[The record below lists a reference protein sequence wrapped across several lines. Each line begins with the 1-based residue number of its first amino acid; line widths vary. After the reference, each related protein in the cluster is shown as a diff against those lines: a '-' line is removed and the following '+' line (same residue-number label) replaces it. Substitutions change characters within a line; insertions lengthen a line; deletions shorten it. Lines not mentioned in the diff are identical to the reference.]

1 MLGID
6 SINYIL
12 FMQRQKVLYNTNDS
26 AQYKTYINAVTITGE
41 YMIQLAIVED
51 EDSYASQLTE
61 YINKY
66 QAESGNYFK
75 ITRFSD
81 GDEIT
86 NGYKGQ
92 FDIILMDIEMKL
104 MDGMIAAEEIRKLD
118 QDVVIMFITNMTN
131 YAIRGYQ
138 VDALD
143 YVLKPVS
150 YFAFSQK
157 LGRAIG
163 KIRKKD
169 VKYISIEMSSGVKKV
184 DVDSI
189 FYIESEGHNLVFY
202 TTSGEFYIRGKL
214 SDYEEQLAAYGF
226 FRSNK
231 GYLVNLKFVDGVE
244 KGSCLIAG
252 KQLLISRARKND
264 FMSALTDYMTS
275 VM

>member
-1 MLGID
+1 M
-6 SINYIL
+6 
-12 FMQRQKVLYNTNDS
+12 YN
-26 AQYKTYINAVTITGE
+26 
-41 YMIQLAIVED
+41 LAIVED
-51 EDSYASQLTE
+51 EDSYAQQLVE
-61 YINKY
+61 FVNKY

-81 GDEIT
+81 GDQIT
-86 NGYKGQ
+86 EGYKSQ

-104 MDGMIAAEEIRKLD
+104 MDGMTVAEEIRKLD

-157 LGRAIG
+157 LGRAISR
-163 KIRKKD
+163 IKKSTSK
-169 VKYISIEMSSGVKKV
+169 VISIDMPSGVKKL
-184 DVDSI
+184 DIDNI
-189 FYIESEGHNLVFY
+189 FYIESEGHNLRFY
-202 TTSGEFYIRGKL
+202 TTGGEFSIRARL
-214 SDYEEQLAAYGF
+214 SDFEDQLSAYSF

-231 GYLVNLKFVDGVE
+231 GYLVNLKYVDGVE
-244 KGSCLIAG
+244 NGSCLIAG

-264 FMSALTDYMTS
+264 FMAALTDYMAAL
-275 VM
+275 